1 MLRRFLE
8 HNSGSFAIMFALVL
22 VPIVGAVALA
32 VDYTIASRQRT
43 ELHNAADAAALA
55 LARRGLEI
63 EQDEAERIA
72 GEFLQANYAG
82 TYSNLSVAKSDTTWT
97 VSVGTSSPTRF
108 AGIFGVDASEIS
120 VVSAATFALNT
131 YEIGLVLDTTGSMRG
146 EKLERLKEAATTLI
160 DTMSEHEGSDDMV
173 KFSLVPFSSF
183 VNVGPQFGP
192 TFNARGKVV
201 REAAP
206 WLDMRGAN
214 PIEQVELAKNLS
226 RFELYNHLGQQWEGC
241 IETRPPHK
249 GTAYDVT
256 DAPAVRSKAR
266 SLFVPAFSI
275 DEPDDMD
282 RWGRSQYP
290 NSYLRDRGT
299 DLRDPR
305 QKRLRDKYAV
315 AMTGTA
321 AAGGD
326 DDDDEDEDDE
336 DDGDGGQTGGLS
348 EATFY
353 DAPAID
359 TSNST
364 FWRGEA
370 LPKGPNHDC
379 QAQPIVPL
387 TSDFDLLKE
396 RIAALT
402 AQGATNM
409 MEGVM
414 WGWRVLSP
422 GEPFAEGRAKTVGDN
437 EKVMI
442 FLTDGA
448 NTWNQL
454 GNDLGSTYSSF
465 GYAVDRRLINPG
477 AGVVTVTNSMD
488 EKTQAG
494 CTNAKADGITIYV
507 IRLELQDTSTGNL
520 LKRCATSEAHYFD
533 VPDAATLE
541 DTFKAI
547 AENIRRVRISS

>member
-1 MLRRFLE
+1 MLRIFDNR
-8 HNSGSFAIMFALVL
+8 SGSFAIMFALVL

-32 VDYTIASRQRT
+32 VDYTIASRARI

-55 LARRGLEI
+55 LARQGLELR
-63 EQDEAERIA
+63 QADAERIA
-72 GEFLQANYAG
+72 GEYIQANYQG
-82 TYSNLSVAKSDTTWT
+82 VYSSLRALKSDTTWT
-97 VSVGTSSPTRF
+97 VSVDASSPTRF
-108 AGIFGVDASEIS
+108 AGIFGIDASAIS
-120 VVSAATFALNT
+120 VVSAATFSVST

-146 EKLERLKEAATTLI
+146 EKLQRLKEAATTLV
-160 DTMSEHEGSDDMV
+160 DTMSQHNGDVDMV

-192 TFNARGKVV
+192 KFNAQGEVV
-201 REAAP
+201 RQAAS
-206 WLDMRGAN
+206 WLDTRGTN
-214 PIEQVELAKNLS
+214 PIGQFELTRSLS
-226 RFELYNHLGQQWEGC
+226 RFEMYHHLGQEWKGC
-241 IETRPPHK
+241 IETRPPYK

-256 DAPAVRSKAR
+256 DIPAVRSDAH

-275 DEPDDMD
+275 DEPDQIDS
-282 RWGRSQYP
+282 WGRPRYP
-290 NSYLRDRGT
+290 NSYLSDRGT
-299 DLRDPR
+299 TLRDAAPV
-305 QKRLRDKYAV
+305 RLRNKYNVAV
-315 AMTGTA
+315 TGAAATGTNDD
-321 AAGGD
+321 D
-326 DDDDEDEDDE
+326 DDDDE
-336 DDGDGGQTGGLS
+336 GGRAGGLS
-348 EATFY
+348 SAVFY
-353 DAPAID
+353 SAPAVD

-387 TSDFDLLKE
+387 TNDFNLIKG

-422 GEPFAEGRAKTVGDN
+422 GEPFAEGRAKTAGDN

-465 GYAVDRRLINPG
+465 GYVVDRRLELLPDPWTDF
-477 AGVVTVTNSMD
+477 GV
-488 EKTQAG
+488 
-494 CTNAKADGITIYV
+494 I
-507 IRLELQDTSTGNL
+507 
-520 LKRCATSEAHYFD
+520 
-533 VPDAATLE
+533 
-541 DTFKAI
+541 
-547 AENIRRVRISS
+547 